1 MEKKIAMAMKKI
13 AISLPEPVLERVD
26 RLAASRGESRSRL
39 IATVLDR
46 VARAKRDRDIT
57 AQIDALLANG
67 TIAAEQKT
75 TANEFLRMSRGPEG
89 SGNSPMLMQSQA
101 TLFPHYDRRGNNC
114 LEITKETIYDPFGRE
129 PMKKTKMSLAQI
141 RAKYKDEWVLLA
153 YYDLDERNEPL
164 SGVVVAH
171 SKDREEIY
179 NRQMG
184 IKKALCIL
192 YTGELPRDL
201 AIMF

>member
-1 MEKKIAMAMKKI
+1 MKK
-13 AISLPEPVLERVD
+13 
-26 RLAASRGESRSRL
+26 
-39 IATVLDR
+39 
-46 VARAKRDRDIT
+46 
-57 AQIDALLANG
+57 N
-67 TIAAEQKT
+67 
-75 TANEFLRMSRGPEG
+75 
-89 SGNSPMLMQSQA
+89 
-101 TLFPHYDRRGNNC
+101 
-114 LEITKETIYDPFGRE
+114 
-129 PMKKTKMSLAQI
+129 KMSLAQI

-164 SGVVVAH
+164 NGVVVAH

>member
-1 MEKKIAMAMKKI
+1 MKGK
-13 AISLPEPVLERVD
+13 
-26 RLAASRGESRSRL
+26 
-39 IATVLDR
+39 
-46 VARAKRDRDIT
+46 
-57 AQIDALLANG
+57 
-67 TIAAEQKT
+67 
-75 TANEFLRMSRGPEG
+75 
-89 SGNSPMLMQSQA
+89 
-101 TLFPHYDRRGNNC
+101 
-114 LEITKETIYDPFGRE
+114 

-153 YYDLDERNEPL
+153 HYDLDERNEPL
-164 SGVVVAH
+164 NGIVIAH

-184 IKKALCIL
+184 IKEALCIL